1 MINLNAIPVKEPF
14 YIRKENNVYRI
25 IPSIGYGFMKIIN
38 KTSKQILDSIDGN
51 KSLNEI
57 LYCLYTKY
65 RSTEKKTIK
74 DDFLNTI
81 LELYGA
87 KIISFNKMEKGENL
101 NMEHNIIYKNDEL
114 EIEIIH
120 FAESDLNLI
129 MSFLNGKK
137 HLVILNDAI
146 ENVFNEITIRNALFA
161 YSSEFYG
168 IIKKGEVQA
177 IISYDE
183 RMTKYGNYYRNG
195 MFAYEN
201 TLSNMEMEFLLQQS
215 SKDLCEKEIYNCKK
229 IRFSFLEKDSCIL
242 PKILENIG
250 YLSVLKEN
258 RYLVG
263 NFSEF
268 IYDFEVE
275 C

>member
-101 NMEHNIIYKNDEL
+101 NME
-114 EIEIIH
+114 
-120 FAESDLNLI
+120 
-129 MSFLNGKK
+129 
-137 HLVILNDAI
+137 
-146 ENVFNEITIRNALFA
+146 TI
-161 YSSEFYG
+161 
-168 IIKKGEVQA
+168 
-177 IISYDE
+177 
-183 RMTKYGNYYRNG
+183 
-195 MFAYEN
+195 
-201 TLSNMEMEFLLQQS
+201 
-215 SKDLCEKEIYNCKK
+215 CE
-229 IRFSFLEKDSCIL
+229 
-242 PKILENIG
+242 
-250 YLSVLKEN
+250 
-258 RYLVG
+258 
-263 NFSEF
+263 
-268 IYDFEVE
+268 
-275 C
+275 